1 MILDNIYQ
9 YLTIWDIINQY
20 LTISSNITNYL
31 AISSGLCCS
40 ETFWIIN
47 SRLLTDRPTWASYRG
62 AFAPK
67 NNGENSGH
75 YVVASRPPNGD
86 RLQRHRSCKFFEMV
100 DMVKSV
106 LSSHS
111 ISGRL
116 SLDFRS
122 KSSSIT
128 RSCLSVCQQSGNNYP
143 KSFRTAQS
151 LWNR

>member
-1 MILDNIYQ
+1 MILDNINQ

-67 NNGENSGH
+67 NINTHLAAH
-75 YVVASRPPNGD
+75 YICFQWFEYCWSLYFVSSTDKSQLDLELNDYTPLAIFSIVVFD
-86 RLQRHRSCKFFEMV
+86 RTILYNISEYW
-100 DMVKSV
+100 
-106 LSSHS
+106 S
-111 ISGRL
+111 IS
-116 SLDFRS
+116 D
-122 KSSSIT
+122 T
-128 RSCLSVCQQSGNNYP
+128 NV
-143 KSFRTAQS
+143 
-151 LWNR
+151 